1 MDSQGFQYGFQHVSS
16 YFAWCCYYSRRRD
29 TQRFPQVS
37 VQSVSRFSDQPP
49 HDLHS
54 KLQSNT
60 MKIEDIDR
68 EPSSARKMLEPILK
82 FVFHGRGI
90 LMHIGHMTPHAL
102 SCFENL
108 LTKFTLQARMC
119 DVESFN
125 VPRHITLELELLATV
140 EATPHRPPYGI
151 HYSCHVRSDQ
161 GIKIVEPCKQMSRQ
175 KTKPQS
181 SRQQD
186 MVMDTNI
193 TS

>member
-1 MDSQGFQYGFQHVSS
+1 
-16 YFAWCCYYSRRRD
+16 
-29 TQRFPQVS
+29 
-37 VQSVSRFSDQPP
+37 
-49 HDLHS
+49 
-54 KLQSNT
+54 
-60 MKIEDIDR
+60 
-68 EPSSARKMLEPILK
+68 
-82 FVFHGRGI
+82 
-90 LMHIGHMTPHAL
+90 MHIGHMTPHAL

-119 DVESFN
+119 DVESFD
-125 VPRHITLELELLATV
+125 VPRHITLKLELLATV

-175 KTKPQS
+175 KAKPQS